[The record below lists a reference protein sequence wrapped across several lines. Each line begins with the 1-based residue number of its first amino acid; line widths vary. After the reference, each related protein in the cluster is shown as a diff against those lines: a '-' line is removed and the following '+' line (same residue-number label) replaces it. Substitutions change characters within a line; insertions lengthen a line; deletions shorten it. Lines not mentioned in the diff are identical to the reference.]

1 MKVLVCGAGIQGSFL
16 AATLHRAGVHT
27 ALLARGKRLDD
38 IRENGIRLSF
48 YPSHKIPVT
57 HLPVISD
64 IAERAPYEVILVT
77 MQKQQAIA
85 ISPTVGKY
93 AENAAVAYLGNN
105 GTGVADYREF
115 IPPSQIVLAS

>member
-1 MKVLVCGAGIQGSFL
+1 MEFACHS
-16 AATLHRAGVHT
+16 THRT
-27 ALLARGKRLDD
+27 KFQSLTCQSSLTSP
-38 IRENGIRLSF
+38 N
-48 YPSHKIPVT
+48 
-57 HLPVISD
+57 
-64 IAERAPYEVILVT
+64 APYEVILVT